1 MKTRIIQIGN
11 SRGVRIPKR
20 LLEKAHLTENVQIE
34 AMGSAIVIRSARPR
48 AGWDAQFRR
57 MAQRGDDQLL
67 DEIVSPQK
75 K

>member
-20 LLEKAHLTENVQIE
+20 LLEKAHLTEDVQIE
-34 AMGSAIVIRSARPR
+34 ARGDAIVIRSTPPR
-48 AGWDAQFRR
+48 AGWDAHFRR